1 MENSIDDNVILE
13 DADEIASFTILD
25 LIDNQLEI
33 IANVIEL
40 PIDVYDKMHED
51 IVKTVILSFRVIN
64 KAQIKLLKNL

>member
-1 MENSIDDNVILE
+1 VENSIDDNVILE

-64 KAQIKLLKNL
+64 QAQIKLLKNL